1 VALKFDKRRY
11 KRLSCE
17 TVIWHDN
24 LLPDIYYNAKM
35 HNISKAGVYF
45 ESDQIIYPGEDI
57 YIGLKKSTSPM
68 QNSQDHIRVEIKW
81 RKDLQ
86 DASFRFGYGA
96 KFINPINTLV
106 RSIDKAALR
115 QKSTQGDAAIHNRD
129 PRKHVRKPYRKVM
142 FFGSKSKTYQGLITN
157 ISRGGAYIITR
168 NKFYV
173 GQFIQLVIPAD
184 KNRKEVKLK
193 GWVVRL
199 SPQGLGVRFDRRT
212 GRDRRNRV
220 DRRCKLKSTAKK
232 SRRNEDKVNV
242 RPDSSY
248 FF

>member
-1 VALKFDKRRY
+1 MIIHTTGEIVALKFDKRRS

-57 YIGLKKSTSPM
+57 YIGLKNPISPM

-96 KFINPINTLV
+96 KLINPINTLV
-106 RSIDKAALR
+106 RSIDKAILR
-115 QKSTQGDAAIHNRD
+115 QKSTQGDVAIHQRD
-129 PRKHVRKPYRKVM
+129 PRKHARKPYRKIM
-142 FFGSKSKTYQGLITN
+142 FFGSNCKTYKGLITN
-157 ISRGGAYIITR
+157 ISRGGAYIVTR

-199 SPQGLGVRFDRRT
+199 TPEGLGVRFDRRT
-212 GRDRRNRV
+212 GRDRRNRI
-220 DRRCKLKSTAKK
+220 DRRCKLKSTTKK
-232 SRRNEDKVNV
+232 PKRN
-242 RPDSSY
+242 
-248 FF
+248 

>member
-1 VALKFDKRRY
+1 MALKFDKRRN

-35 HNISKAGVYF
+35 HNISKTGVYF

-57 YIGLKKSTSPM
+57 YIGLKNSISPM
-68 QNSQDHIRVEIKW
+68 QNNQNHIRVEIKW

-96 KFINPINTLV
+96 KLINPINTLV
-106 RSIDKAALR
+106 RSIDKAMHR
-115 QKSTQGDAAIHNRD
+115 QKNTQKDAAIDKRD
-129 PRKHVRKPYRKVM
+129 PRKHARKPYRKLM
-142 FFGSKSKTYQGLITN
+142 FFRSKSKTYKGLMTN
-157 ISRGGAYIITR
+157 ISRSGAYIITR

-184 KNRKEVKLK
+184 TNRKEVKLK

-199 SPQGLGVRFDRRT
+199 SPEGLGVRFDRRT
-212 GRDRRNRV
+212 GRDRRNRM
-220 DRRCKLKSTAKK
+220 DRRCKLKSSTKK
-232 SRRNEDKVNV
+232 YRRNSDG
-242 RPDSSY
+242 
-248 FF
+248 